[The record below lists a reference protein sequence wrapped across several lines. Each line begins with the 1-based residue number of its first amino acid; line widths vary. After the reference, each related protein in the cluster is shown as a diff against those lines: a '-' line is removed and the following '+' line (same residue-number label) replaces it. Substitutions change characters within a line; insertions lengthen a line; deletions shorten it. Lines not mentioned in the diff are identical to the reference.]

1 MEKGNYNIPDLLAI
15 FIALNSRSHYICS
28 EDGKCGAYIYNNWM
42 LDFIGK
48 PTYST
53 DIYIWGSDKPDT
65 IIATLNGEEP
75 IELELLSDGYLQ
87 THNIMYYYGA
97 YEGPSNEDFIDELT
111 IQWQDSNG
119 KTHSYTISDNS

>member
-1 MEKGNYNIPDLLAI
+1 
-15 FIALNSRSHYICS
+15 
-28 EDGKCGAYIYNNWM
+28 M

-53 DIYIWGSDKPDT
+53 DIYIWDSDKPDT

-87 THNIMYYYGA
+87 THNIWSWLKTHHFPSMYYYGA
-97 YEGPSNEDFIDELT
+97 YEGPDNEDFIDELT

-119 KTHSYTISDNS
+119 KVHSYIISDNS